1 MPNQDSDQP
10 TESEIRSLLKALESS
25 GVLKG
30 GVDSLNLDE
39 GKSKVLAELSRQG
52 LGKITPERFW
62 YSSSHWFFWVPPND
76 RA

>member
-1 MPNQDSDQP
+1 MPNQDSDLP

-25 GVLKG
+25 GVLEG

-52 LGKITPERFW
+52 LGNITPDRFW
-62 YSSSHWFFWVPPND
+62 HSPNHWFFWVP
-76 RA
+76 RLK